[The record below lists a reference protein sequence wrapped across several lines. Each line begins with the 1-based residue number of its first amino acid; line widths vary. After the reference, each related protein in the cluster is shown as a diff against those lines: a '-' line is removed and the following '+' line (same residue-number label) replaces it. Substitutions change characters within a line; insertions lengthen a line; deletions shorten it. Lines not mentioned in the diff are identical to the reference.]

1 MFALLFVLVAFAE
14 DPVYTQAET
23 PSLRFSDA
31 AVPGPTFAPGTRLE
45 VLVREGG
52 VVRVVQGDKFGWVPA
67 TAVAVTMPAPELD
80 LTPDV
85 EGGAPTVP

>member
-1 MFALLFVLVAFAE
+1 MMFALLFVWSALAE

-31 AVPGPTFAPGTRLE
+31 AVPGPTFPPATRLE
-45 VLVREGG
+45 VLVRDGD

-67 TAVAVTMPAPELD
+67 AAVAPTMPAPD
-80 LTPDV
+80 L
-85 EGGAPTVP
+85 EGFAPMPSVP